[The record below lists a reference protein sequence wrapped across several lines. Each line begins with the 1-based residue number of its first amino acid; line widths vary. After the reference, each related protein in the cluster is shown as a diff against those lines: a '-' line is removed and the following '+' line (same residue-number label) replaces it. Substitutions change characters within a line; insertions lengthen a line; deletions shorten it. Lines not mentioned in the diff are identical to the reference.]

1 MGCGSLKK
9 YEKPSDKRSSIV
21 LFPGQF
27 VKSIEEDI
35 HHLYEFRE
43 ELGVG
48 SYGRVVTGIHKKTRE
63 RRAIKI
69 INKLAIHSD
78 ELRKK
83 IMTEVE
89 IQRKLDH
96 PNIVKVFEFH
106 EDEYNLYLV
115 MELCTGGEL
124 LDSISRVNCLSE
136 ALTATYMKQILSALV
151 YLHSL
156 NIVHRDLK
164 LENMLIEKPNSQV
177 LKLADFGIATELKP
191 GKFLSMLI
199 GTMNYIAPEVVK
211 RKYNNQCDLWSAG
224 VIMFIL
230 LSGTL
235 PFKSSSKKKTLALI
249 AEGKFS
255 LDVGRW
261 ELVSN
266 EAKNFL
272 RKLLEVD
279 VKMRYSASNALLDPW
294 LMVAKAPEVRSSLL
308 ETTANNLKNF
318 RETHKFQRAVIRY
331 IASQLL
337 SQKDKAEYISI
348 FKSLDKTGTGKLTE
362 EELIPYCKKI
372 FGDSFTDE
380 EIHSIMTR
388 VDTDNS
394 GYIDY
399 SEFIAA
405 AMDKKKLLSEEKL
418 EATFKAFDRD
428 HNGKITAQELKY
440 FLESSIKID
449 ISAYYRLI
457 QQVDKNGDG
466 EIDFQEFKEMM
477 RALVSH

>member
-1 MGCGSLKK
+1 MGCGSIRK
-9 YEKPSDKRSSIV
+9 YEKIPDKRASII

-27 VKSIEEDI
+27 VKSLDEDI

-48 SYGRVVTGIHKKTRE
+48 SYGRVVSAVHKKSRD

-78 ELRKK
+78 EQRKK
-83 IMTEVE
+83 IMSEVE

-96 PNIVKVFEFH
+96 PNIIKVFEFH
-106 EDEYNLYLV
+106 EDQYNLYLV

-124 LDSISRVNCLSE
+124 LDSITRVSCLSE
-136 ALTATYMKQILSALV
+136 SLAATYMKQILSALV

-164 LENMLIEKPNSQV
+164 LENMLIEKPNSQI

-191 GKFLSMLI
+191 GKSLSMVI
-199 GTMNYIAPEVVK
+199 GTINYIAPEVIK
-211 RKYNNQCDLWSAG
+211 RKYNSQCDLWSAG
-224 VIMFIL
+224 VILYIL
-230 LSGTL
+230 LSGSL
-235 PFKSSSKKKTLALI
+235 PFHGSSKKNTLALI
-249 AEGKFS
+249 AKAQYS
-255 LDVGRW
+255 IDNPRW
-261 ELVSN
+261 ELISQ
-266 EAKNFL
+266 ECKSFI
-272 RKLLEVD
+272 RKLLDPEPKTRYAAVD
-279 VKMRYSASNALLDPW
+279 ALNDPW
-294 LMVAKAPEVRSSLL
+294 LLVAKSPQVRSSLL
-308 ETTANNLKNF
+308 ETSVNNMKNF

-337 SQKDKAEYISI
+337 SQMDKNEYISI
-348 FKSLDKTGTGKLTE
+348 FKALDKHGTGKITE
-362 EELIPYCKKI
+362 DELIPYCKKI

-380 EIHSIMTR
+380 DIHSIMSR

-394 GYIDY
+394 GFIDY

-440 FLESSIKID
+440 FLESNIKID
-449 ISAYYRLI
+449 ISAYNKLI
-457 QQVDKNGDG
+457 LQVDKNGDG
-466 EIDFQEFKEMM
+466 EIDFQEFREMM
-477 RALVSH
+477 RTLVSH